1 MANVAFPSQ
10 SPSLTLS
17 RVFTLPCFAGLVDAT
32 EFDVKVSSFPH
43 PRNDKAIVDVFV
55 STEVVDYALAKLG
68 ITAATADRRNA
79 EFYHDAEFSTSY
91 AELTAKPFT
100 YPGKICRYL
109 HIACLDK
116 SGKVF
121 KTKARI
127 LEALKI
133 ALEDVKQRGA
143 ELAEEQGLFVVED
156 APKGFFGYLHQA
168 CCEPA
173 QAETEA
179 DAATDAAQGD
189 TDLIEG
195 LQAILVAQ
203 DTTEQALQENATDA
217 AAADDAQV
225 EVTQVE
231 TAQAEGAQAASTD
244 AAAAPCAPCTPY
256 VPYIPEQR
264 MAPSFTINERYFPW
278 ASHVISAQALN
289 RTFEVRAQFFVG
301 NIVPT
306 VTIGKDFVDYALA
319 QLGVTH
325 EQVDAF
331 TAEQWGHRSY
341 QGLGEFALAFHVRD
355 YLKDAAFVAGV
366 GAAALKPLLDATW
379 TLSAQGEAMLPP
391 EEFGRNFLTRGH
403 NETEHHAIN
412 FATDFLFDFA
422 ASTEVQAESQ
432 CFMELGNDM
441 AERFATEYKNPD
453 ATWGHNLIWGYREN
467 SFRATDTDGNVY
479 DAALLQIR
487 AALKAVG
494 LERGA
499 YAVEIERELMG
510 KVAARLTEAFVSALS
525 ADEEHFACQQRAA
538 CDLSAT
544 LGRILAQGYGPD
556 LDRYLDPEYLR
567 GRFGKAELCV
577 AQVRENACAAPSEV
591 ASAAPS
597 ASATPEDNAVALCGA
612 AAAVKSIARAVAQ
625 AVATM
630 SVSAAQIV
638 LSGAQSDAGQVGQAD
653 GKGGTPVPIDW
664 AEVDASDGFVYDP
677 DDDDLEFFTLD
688 VEDVD
693 SEDAFCARAQGTLER
708 DGEGESYGYLPVY
721 GDALESVLEA
731 STLTP
736 EELAARCAAAGAAVV
751 PLVCAAA
758 KTRKETAVSAEPGGD
773 DCGLMGGG
781 RVLIIGSN
789 AHNKGVH
796 EAAYIDREAAARSAA
811 NPPKAKREK
820 SALNDYQVLDHIPEK
835 PAAKP
840 EVQDALLSRTWFYFD
855 RGSRLVTSAEPFTPC
870 LKADVLK
877 RLERVGLFPALCDS
891 STDKEV
897 LKAAW
902 LALLT
907 RPSVHL
913 DAKQLTAAQA
923 AYDQAKAL
931 ALDVVT
937 GLNVLQ
943 GSMDTLSRTYISV
956 YDSGRQRVFATLLGA
971 FQKAAPEFVA
981 LRTQMLTPLVAGYMC
996 RFYMYQE
1003 AAGRADARLRDLSLV
1018 PLLAAAIAQGVSS
1031 TVCFIFAQGF
1041 SSACFPILNAA
1052 CKDAYEELK
1061 ASGQF
1066 CLSSEQSRKYCDIVA
1081 GRIAY
1086 MLLWPFTQ
1094 QLCDHACDS
1103 PAEGFVQPVAQLM
1116 RCANPN
1122 MRLNND
1128 GIDAYNILAGICCE
1142 QAYQCLT
1149 KLNPDG
1155 HELTP
1160 DELQTLK
1167 TQVEATTCAVMQ
1179 GMHEKSHGLTGS
1191 SLSLTGFGNMLSCW
1205 RPSFCYHS
1213 EHVNQSFD
1221 MTFGPE
1227 ESVQCSAC
1235 LYIGRKFDQF
1245 VVAVTEDKK
1254 LTWAQLP
1261 ELTIQCQAFVDGI
1274 NAQYPEL
1281 VKARNKAFRAH
1292 LWALVQQL
1300 LMAGYWR
1307 LELVQVSKMF
1317 NELYR
1322 LDCGIFDLDFSKQ
1335 LAWVILR
1342 GYAQDKKHD
1351 VRPLNQN
1358 DFAINLAALKNCF
1371 CFGFHRD
1378 SWGFEVMTYFP
1389 REAVYDYFNPFS
1401 YWPGALDQSF
1411 SRVVLSHYNEMLRF
1425 ERRLFEPKTGG
1436 QVDMEG

>member
-1 MANVAFPSQ
+1 MAKQVALIQSTANNSFPRGINF
-10 SPSLTLS
+10 LTVVALDTLS
-17 RVFTLPCFAGLVDAT
+17 TTADSHGLTFEARVNYYADYLTNEEKAHVTVRAVPFVRFALEKLNVSVELADKRNTQCEACTLAQLPEFASVRELRNYLCNAVTNVKTFTFYKTKVAALEKVFGILAQVATEAERKAKEEGDTKFAKYDVVTNSFKLNTERHAICFAAQYIHNIAQGAETWGKHTSGFSPLDT
-32 EFDVKVSSFPH
+32 ELGAAVCSTLARPYEYRPNTSTSSWAYEMLRGAYGDTNH
-43 PRNDKAIVDVFV
+43 YGDGYCAMVRTYMCALNSANCSVQ
-55 STEVVDYALAKLG
+55 DYRAYSG
-68 ITAATADRRNA
+68 VYTQAADSL
-79 EFYHDAEFSTSY
+79 HDAFKAAGLNPTEHWRDLVIIEN
-91 AELTAKPFT
+91 ELIERVA
-100 YPGKICRYL
+100 
-109 HIACLDK
+109 
-116 SGKVF
+116 
-121 KTKARI
+121 ARI
-127 LEALKI
+127 
-133 ALEDVKQRGA
+133 
-143 ELAEEQGLFVVED
+143 
-156 APKGFFGYLHQA
+156 
-168 CCEPA
+168 
-173 QAETEA
+173 A
-179 DAATDAAQGD
+179 DAAACYG
-189 TDLIEG
+189 
-195 LQAILVAQ
+195 
-203 DTTEQALQENATDA
+203 
-217 AAADDAQV
+217 
-225 EVTQVE
+225 QVE
-231 TAQAEGAQAASTD
+231 TFD
-244 AAAAPCAPCTPY
+244 
-256 VPYIPEQR
+256 
-264 MAPSFTINERYFPW
+264 
-278 ASHVISAQALN
+278 
-289 RTFEVRAQFFVG
+289 RAV
-301 NIVPT
+301 
-306 VTIGKDFVDYALA
+306 
-319 QLGVTH
+319 
-325 EQVDAF
+325 
-331 TAEQWGHRSY
+331 
-341 QGLGEFALAFHVRD
+341 
-355 YLKDAAFVAGV
+355 
-366 GAAALKPLLDATW
+366 
-379 TLSAQGEAMLPP
+379 
-391 EEFGRNFLTRGH
+391 
-403 NETEHHAIN
+403 
-412 FATDFLFDFA
+412 
-422 ASTEVQAESQ
+422 
-432 CFMELGNDM
+432 
-441 AERFATEYKNPD
+441 
-453 ATWGHNLIWGYREN
+453 
-467 SFRATDTDGNVY
+467 
-479 DAALLQIR
+479 
-487 AALKAVG
+487 
-494 LERGA
+494 
-499 YAVEIERELMG
+499 
-510 KVAARLTEAFVSALS
+510 TEAPIAI
-525 ADEEHFACQQRAA
+525 
-538 CDLSAT
+538 
-544 LGRILAQGYGPD
+544 GRILAAGYGDD
-556 LDRYLDPEYLR
+556 LTPYLDPEYLR
-567 GRFGKAELCV
+567 GRFGKTEAQVETIAIEAKDEAELV
-577 AQVRENACAAPSEV
+577 AALENIVAAQDGAQVETEAQTEAQADAPEAEPAQ
-591 ASAAPS
+591 ASAAP
-597 ASATPEDNAVALCGA
+597 EA
-612 AAAVKSIARAVAQ
+612 AQDTQDTEAELSVKPIARAVAQ
-625 AVATM
+625 AVAAM
-630 SVSAAQIV
+630 GASGSQIDKG
-638 LSGAQSDAGQVGQAD
+638 GAQADNHNEDASEGEAFALEPMYLEPEQGWLELSFEGEGAT
-653 GKGGTPVPIDW
+653 GEAEGAAAPAPAAAELDW

-677 DDDDLEFFTLD
+677 DDGLEFFTI
-688 VEDVD
+688 
-693 SEDAFCARAQGTLER
+693 EDAERARAQGTLER

-751 PLVCAAA
+751 PLVGAAA
-758 KTRKETAVSAEPGGD
+758 KARKETAVSAEPSGD

-796 EAAYIDREAAARSAA
+796 EAAYVDREAAARSAA

-923 AYDQAKAL
+923 AYDKAKAL

-943 GSMDTLSRTYISV
+943 GSMDTLSRTYISE
-956 YDSGRQRVFATLLGA
+956 YDSGRQRIFATLLGA

-1003 AAGRADARLRDLSLV
+1003 AAGRADERLRDLSLV

-1167 TQVEATTCAVMQ
+1167 AQVVATTCAVMQ
-1179 GMHEKSHGLTGS
+1179 GTHEKSHGLTGS
-1191 SLSLTGFGNMLSCW
+1191 SLSLTGFGDMLSCW

-1281 VKARNKAFRAH
+1281 IKARNKAFRAH

-1300 LMAGYWR
+1300 LMASYWR

-1317 NELYR
+1317 NELYL
-1322 LDCGIFDLDFSKQ
+1322 LDCGIFDSDFSKQ

-1351 VRPLNQN
+1351 VRPLNHN

>member
-10 SPSLTLS
+10 DPSLTLS
-17 RVFTLPCFAGLVDAT
+17 RVFTVACFAGLVDAT
-32 EFDVKVSSFPH
+32 EFDVKVTSFPH
-43 PRNDKAIVDVFV
+43 PRNDGAIVDVFV
-55 STEVVDYALAKLG
+55 STKVVDYALAKLG

-79 EFYHDAEFSTSY
+79 EFCHDAEFSTSY

-121 KTKARI
+121 KTKARL

-156 APKGFFGYLHQA
+156 APNGFISYLHQA

-189 TDLIEG
+189 ADLIEG

-203 DTTEQALQENATDA
+203 DATEQAPQENAADA
-217 AAADDAQV
+217 AESTEAATVTVAAADGAQA
-225 EVTQVE
+225 EATQVE
-231 TAQAEGAQAASTD
+231 TAQVETD
-244 AAAAPCAPCTPY
+244 AAAAPCTPY
-256 VPYIPEQR
+256 VPYIPEQH

-278 ASHVISAQALN
+278 ASHVLSAQALG
-289 RTFEVRAQFFVG
+289 RSFEVRAQFFVG
-301 NIVPT
+301 NITPT

-319 QLGVTH
+319 QLGVTY
-325 EQVDAF
+325 EQVDVF
-331 TAEQWGHRSY
+331 TAEQWGHRTS

-355 YLKDAAFVAGV
+355 YLKDAAFVAH
-366 GAAALKPLLDATW
+366 ASADALKPLLAATW
-379 TLSAQGEAMLPP
+379 ALTAQGEELLPP
-391 EEFGRNFLTRGH
+391 EEYGRNFLTRGH

-412 FATDFLFDFA
+412 FATGFLIDFA
-422 ASTEVQAESQ
+422 ASTEVQAEPQS
-432 CFMELGNDM
+432 FMELGNDM
-441 AERFATEYKNPD
+441 AERFATEYQNPD
-453 ATWGHNLIWGYREN
+453 ATWAHNLIWGYREH
-467 SFRATDTDGNVY
+467 SFHATDNDACVY
-479 DAALLQIR
+479 DAALLRVR
-487 AALKAVG
+487 AALKSAG
-494 LERGA
+494 LGDA
-499 YAVEIERELMG
+499 CAVEIERELMG
-510 KVAARLTEAFVSALS
+510 RVAARLTEAFTFALS
-525 ADEEHFACQQRAA
+525 ADEEHFARQQRAA

-544 LGRILAQGYGPD
+544 LGRILAQGYGTD
-556 LDRYLDPEYLR
+556 LDRYLDPKYLR
-567 GRFGKAELCV
+567 ERFGKTDAHE
-577 AQVRENACAAPSEV
+577 AKGNAPETACAEV
-591 ASAAPS
+591 AT
-597 ASATPEDNAVALCGA
+597 ATQDNAVAPEGA
-612 AAAVKSIARAVAQ
+612 AATVKLLARAVAQ
-625 AVATM
+625 AVAAM
-630 SVSAAQIV
+630 GLDVSQANLGSAQGDTGEAGGAAAPAPAE
-638 LSGAQSDAGQVGQAD
+638 L
-653 GKGGTPVPIDW
+653 DW
-664 AEVDASDGFVYDP
+664 AEVDASDGFVYGP
-677 DDDDLEFFTLD
+677 EGGLEFFTID
-688 VEDVD
+688 DEDD
-693 SEDAFCARAQGTLER
+693 ECEDAFCARAQGTLER
-708 DGEGESYGYLPVY
+708 DAWGESYGYLPVY
-721 GDALESVLEA
+721 GDTLESVLEA

-736 EELAARCAAAGAAVV
+736 EELAARCAAAGTAVV
-751 PLVCAAA
+751 PVVGQAA
-758 KTRKETAVSAEPGGD
+758 KALKETAISADSEPSGD
-773 DCGLMGGG
+773 ACGLMGGG

-796 EAAYIDREAAARSAA
+796 EAAYVDHEAAARSAA

-835 PAAKP
+835 PAAEP
-840 EVQDALLSRTWFYFD
+840 EVQTTKLSYTWFYFD
-855 RGSRLVTSAEPFTPC
+855 RSSYLVTCADPFAPC

-877 RLERVGLFPALCDS
+877 KLERADLFPALCDS
-891 STDKEV
+891 STDKKV

-913 DAKQLTAAQA
+913 DAKQLTIAQA
-923 AYDQAKAL
+923 AYDKAKAL

-937 GLNVLQ
+937 GLHVLQ
-943 GSMDTLSRTYISV
+943 GSMDSLSRTYISV
-956 YDSGRQRVFATLLGA
+956 YDAERQRIFAALLDA
-971 FQKAAPEFVA
+971 FPKAAPEFVA

-1003 AAGRADARLRDLSLV
+1003 AAGRTDARLRDLSLV

-1128 GIDAYNILAGICCE
+1128 GIDSYNILAGICCE
-1142 QAYQCLT
+1142 QACQCLT
-1149 KLNPDG
+1149 QLNPDG

-1167 TQVEATTCAVMQ
+1167 AQVVATTCAVMQ
-1179 GMHEKSHGLTGS
+1179 GTHEKSHGLTGS
-1191 SLSLTGFGNMLSCW
+1191 SLSLTGFGDMLSCW

-1221 MTFGPE
+1221 LTFGPE
-1227 ESVQCSAC
+1227 ESVQSSAC
-1235 LYIGRKFDQF
+1235 LIIGRMFDRF
-1245 VVAVTEDKK
+1245 VAAVTEDKK

-1261 ELTIQCQAFVDGI
+1261 ELTTQCQAFVDGI

-1281 VKARNKAFRAH
+1281 VKARNNAFRAL

-1300 LMAGYWR
+1300 LMSGYWR
-1307 LELVQVSKMF
+1307 LELSQVLELF
-1317 NELYR
+1317 NKLYQ
-1322 LDCGIFDLDFSKQ
+1322 LDCGVFDSDFSKQ

-1351 VRPLNQN
+1351 VRPLNQS

-1378 SWGFEVMTYFP
+1378 SWGFEVMTYCP

-1401 YWPGALDQSF
+1401 YWPGALDQMF
-1411 SRVVLSHYNEMLRF
+1411 SRLVLSHYNEMLQF

>member
-10 SPSLTLS
+10 DPSLTLS
-17 RVFTLPCFAGLVDAT
+17 RVFTVACFAGLVDAT
-32 EFDVKVSSFPH
+32 EFDVKVTSFPH
-43 PRNDKAIVDVFV
+43 PRNDGAIVDVFV
-55 STEVVDYALAKLG
+55 STKVVDYALAKLG

-79 EFYHDAEFSTSY
+79 EFYHNSEYSDTY

-100 YPGKICRYL
+100 FPSKICRYL

-116 SGKVF
+116 SRKVF
-121 KTKARI
+121 KTKARV

-133 ALEDVKQRGA
+133 ALEDLKQRGA
-143 ELAEEQGLFVVED
+143 ELAEEQGLFVVDD
-156 APKGFFGYLHQA
+156 APKGFISYLHQA
-168 CCEPA
+168 CAKPA
-173 QAETEA
+173 QATQAESDA
-179 DAATDAAQGD
+179 AAAAAATDAAAD
-189 TDLIEG
+189 TT
-195 LQAILVAQ
+195 Q
-203 DTTEQALQENATDA
+203 DATEQAPQVA
-217 AAADDAQV
+217 AA
-225 EVTQVE
+225 E
-231 TAQAEGAQAASTD
+231 
-244 AAAAPCAPCTPY
+244 AAAVPY
-256 VPYIPEQR
+256 TPYIPEQYKT
-264 MAPSFTINERYFPW
+264 PSFTINERYFPW
-278 ASHVISAQALN
+278 ASHVLSAQALG
-289 RTFEVRAQFFVG
+289 RSFEVRAQFFVG
-301 NIVPT
+301 NITPT

-319 QLGVTH
+319 QLGVTY

-331 TAEQWGHRSY
+331 TAEQWGHRTS

-355 YLKDAAFVAGV
+355 YLKDAAFVAH
-366 GAAALKPLLDATW
+366 ASADALKPLLAATW
-379 TLSAQGEAMLPP
+379 ALTAQGEELLPP
-391 EEFGRNFLTRGH
+391 EEYGRNFLTRGH

-412 FATDFLFDFA
+412 FATGFLIDFA
-422 ASTEVQAESQ
+422 ASTEVQAEPQS
-432 CFMELGNDM
+432 FMELGNDM
-441 AERFATEYKNPD
+441 AERFATEYQNPD
-453 ATWGHNLIWGYREN
+453 ATWAHNLIWGYREH
-467 SFRATDTDGNVY
+467 SFHATDNDACVY
-479 DAALLQIR
+479 DAALLRIR
-487 AALKAVG
+487 AALKSAG
-494 LERGA
+494 LGDA
-499 YAVEIERELMG
+499 CAVEIERELMG
-510 KVAARLTEAFVSALS
+510 RVAVRLTEAFTFALS
-525 ADEEHFACQQRAA
+525 ADEEHFARQQRAA

-544 LGRILAQGYGPD
+544 LGRILAQGYGTD
-556 LDRYLDPEYLR
+556 LDRYLDPKYLR
-567 GRFGKAELCV
+567 ERFGKTDAHE
-577 AQVRENACAAPSEV
+577 AKGNAPETACAEV
-591 ASAAPS
+591 AT
-597 ASATPEDNAVALCGA
+597 ATQDNAVAPEGA
-612 AAAVKSIARAVAQ
+612 VAAVKPLARAVAQ

-630 SVSAAQIV
+630 GAQAHTSA
-638 LSGAQSDAGQVGQAD
+638 SGAQGDTGKAGGAAA
-653 GKGGTPVPIDW
+653 PAPAELDW

-677 DDDDLEFFTLD
+677 EGGLEFFTID
-688 VEDVD
+688 D
-693 SEDAFCARAQGTLER
+693 EDAECEDALCARAQGTLER
-708 DGEGESYGYLPVY
+708 DAWGESYGYLPVY

-736 EELAARCAAAGAAVV
+736 EELAARCAAAGSAVV
-751 PLVCAAA
+751 PVVGAAA
-758 KTRKETAVSAEPGGD
+758 KARKETAISADSEPSGD
-773 DCGLMGGG
+773 ACGLMGGG

-796 EAAYIDREAAARSAA
+796 EAAYVDHEAAARSAT

-835 PAAKP
+835 PAAEP
-840 EVQDALLSRTWFYFD
+840 EVQTTKLSYTWFYFD
-855 RGSRLVTSAEPFTPC
+855 RSSHLVTCADPFTPC

-877 RLERVGLFPALCDS
+877 KLERADLFPALCDS
-891 STDKEV
+891 STDKKV
-897 LKAAW
+897 LKTAW

-913 DAKQLTAAQA
+913 DAKQLTVAQA
-923 AYDQAKAL
+923 AYDKAKAL

-937 GLNVLQ
+937 GLHVLQ
-943 GSMDTLSRTYISV
+943 GSMDALSRTYISV
-956 YDSGRQRVFATLLGA
+956 YDAERQRIFAALLDA

-1018 PLLAAAIAQGVSS
+1018 PFLAAAIAQGVSS

-1167 TQVEATTCAVMQ
+1167 AQVVATTCAVMQ
-1179 GMHEKSHGLTGS
+1179 GTHEKSHGLTGS
-1191 SLSLTGFGNMLSCW
+1191 SLSLTGFGDMLSCW
-1205 RPSFCYHS
+1205 RSSFCYHS

-1235 LYIGRKFDQF
+1235 LYIGRQFDQF

-1254 LTWAQLP
+1254 LTWAQLS
-1261 ELTIQCQAFVDGI
+1261 ELTTQCQAFVDGI

-1292 LWALVQQL
+1292 LWAMVQQL

-1307 LELVQVSKMF
+1307 LELVQVFKMF
-1317 NELYR
+1317 NELYQ
-1322 LDCGIFDLDFSKQ
+1322 LDCGIFDSDFSKQ

-1351 VRPLNQN
+1351 VRALNQN

-1371 CFGFHRD
+1371 CFGFHHD

-1401 YWPGALDQSF
+1401 YWPGALDQMF
-1411 SRVVLSHYNEMLRF
+1411 SRLVLSHYNEMLQF
-1425 ERRLFEPKTGG
+1425 ERRLLEPKTGG